1 MTSQHHDQQHQDVGV
16 DRSECHILP
25 CSLDFTGPAP
35 VRRYFQ
41 PQTLQ
46 SRRSSSSSSST
57 GDAPV
62 QAAQF
67 RGRGLLAGPAVA
79 VSGQVW
85 ELEDRRDDSNPG
97 GTAITCLAQ
106 FSHVTE
112 WQHAHLVEQVQQQ
125 QQQQQQPTLVRS
137 DGNRVQR
144 ALEWM
149 ELAAALHAP
158 LPVEEEQPSV

>member
-1 MTSQHHDQQHQDVGV
+1 MTSREYDQQQDDVNA

-25 CSLDFTGPAP
+25 CAVDYTGPAP
-35 VRRYFQ
+35 VRRYFR
-41 PQTLQ
+41 PQTLEP
-46 SRRSSSSSSST
+46 RRRR
-57 GDAPV
+57 GDPLV

-85 ELEDRRDDSNPG
+85 ELEDRKHDHGAPTQTVHR
-97 GTAITCLAQ
+97 LAQ
-106 FSHVTE
+106 FSRVTE

-125 QQQQQQPTLVRS
+125 H
-137 DGNRVQR
+137 GNRVQR

-158 LPVEEEQPSV
+158 LPVEEEQPV